1 MLFLPSLRG
10 RERLETCRAFLRVL
24 SALCPAGASLMRYEL
39 DEFVQLVPTKISA
52 LPPRFVLAAYRAM
65 PRLVGT

>member
-1 MLFLPSLRG
+1 
-10 RERLETCRAFLRVL
+10 
-24 SALCPAGASLMRYEL
+24 MRYEL
-39 DEFVQLVPTKISA
+39 DEFVQLVPTKMSA

>member
-1 MLFLPSLRG
+1 
-10 RERLETCRAFLRVL
+10 
-24 SALCPAGASLMRYEL
+24 MRYEL

-65 PRLVGT
+65 PRLGGDLNDLLSSRSGWSGRKEMDQ